1 MTDATTSSYTRKNL
15 GDVDDSAP
23 KFGFEDSQVARFANE
38 DLETQ
43 ATGLSYHTVKA
54 GKRQAF
60 AHKHDQAE
68 EVYVVLSGSG
78 RLKLDDA
85 IIDVGELDAIRI
97 AAGVTRQFEAGADR
111 QLDYIAFGP
120 QHRGDGD
127 LVKDWWTD

>member
-1 MTDATTSSYTRKNL
+1 VTKTTTTSYTRKNL
-15 GDVDDSAP
+15 ADVDDSAP

-38 DLETQ
+38 DLDAQ

-60 AHKHDQAE
+60 AHKHERAE
-68 EVYVVLSGSG
+68 EVYVVLSGTG
-78 RLKLDDA
+78 RLKLDDE
-85 IIDVGELDAIRI
+85 ILDVAELDAIRI
-97 AAGVTRQFEAGADR
+97 APGVTRQFEAGPN
-111 QLDYIAFGP
+111 QLEFIAFGP